1 MNATLRTAFILAT
14 LLAAVLFALTLR
26 ATGSNRELIPFTG
39 RWGGGFE
46 IDTVTQGPASDEVKR
61 QNRLEG
67 YLQVYLTGR
76 KYKLHLEGIQQGIDV
91 DGTWTAKGRR
101 ITLTPK
107 EVKIDDRGGPEM
119 RDPNKPYLPNEDV
132 TAAYSKPIVLDQA
145 EDGKSFKGLSM
156 TVSRFIG
163 RHAFKR

>member
-1 MNATLRTAFILAT
+1 LNATLRTAFIIAT
-14 LLAAVLFALTLR
+14 LFAAALFALTLR
-26 ATGSNRELIPFTG
+26 ATGSNRELIPYTG
-39 RWGGGFE
+39 RWAGGFE
-46 IDTVTQGPASDEVKR
+46 IDTVTQGPATEEVKR
-61 QNRLEG
+61 QNRLTG

-76 KYKLHLEGIQQGIDV
+76 KYKLHLEGIQQGIDI

-101 ITLTPK
+101 IILTPK

-132 TAAYSKPIVLDQA
+132 TAAYSKPIVLDQS
-145 EDGKSFKGLSM
+145 EDKQSFQGLSV

-163 RHAFKR
+163 KHAFKR